1 MTDQTTV
8 EADAIHA
15 HFGLSYANYLVLPR
29 TLLQSM
35 PDRWQT
41 AFVGLLD
48 EMTEAFRD
56 VPQAEA
62 YKVEAATEHIVW
74 EMTEA
79 EQAQGG
85 ITENWYDE
93 PVPTNLGPLDLAEWR
108 ADHERDAP
116 EFHDRDGN
124 QLDGHQRVLLPVVD
138 PVPHY
143 NRGRTYIQPGTRRR
157 AA

>member
-1 MTDQTTV
+1 MTDQTAV
-8 EADAIHA
+8 ETDAIHA

-41 AFVGLLD
+41 QFVTLLD

-79 EQAQGG
+79 EQAQAG
-85 ITENWYDE
+85 IEADWYGE
-93 PVPTNLGPLDLAEWR
+93 EVPGDLDPDALLEWKV
-108 ADHERDAP
+108 DHQLDAP
-116 EFHDRDGN
+116 TYYDRDGN
-124 QLDGHQRVLLPVVD
+124 ELDAHQRVLLPVSD

-143 NRGRTYIQPGTRRR
+143 QRGRAYIAPGTSGRT
-157 AA
+157 A